1 MKFKTLVKTCSACPS
16 QWEGQL
22 EDGRYV
28 YIRFRWGH
36 LSVRASAESI
46 DEAVT
51 GGEELYSGGPDDVH
65 PFDGV
70 MSTCEM
76 LKLAG
81 LEFDGKTKFGR
92 GGSGES

>member
-1 MKFKTLVKTCSACPS
+1 MKLQTLIKTCSASPS

-36 LSVRASAESI
+36 LSVRASTESI
-46 DEAVT
+46 DDAIGTGEA
-51 GGEELYSGGPDDVH
+51 LYEGSPEDSDAL
-65 PFDGV
+65 DGV

-76 LKLAG
+76 LKLTG
-81 LEFDGKTKFGR
+81 LEYDGKTKFGR
-92 GGSGES
+92 SGTGES